1 MQQKLDDN
9 NLLCDSLKAPLENC
23 LDIFDEFMMT
33 LQTYTQTSRDGTRR
47 VRIWKKIT
55 WAFKDKEIQLF
66 RDTIL
71 TYKASLNLA
80 AHAATLLTTTSIDER
95 TKRMEADFKKN
106 FNQIQ
111 SKLEALEIDRIE
123 LISIAE
129 EKGSEWH
136 GTNAYFALN
145 RFLEYTASLYNSPPV
160 SFPGSPI
167 GPPSNA
173 DDETD
178 IPMEIP
184 LSGSH
189 FQDNMGHRE
198 TVSAQLSTPS
208 LDINTNV
215 TGPQVGGLRRTGIY
229 SKSGFDLLR
238 ALQLVATRKDP
249 KISLGEVDLS
259 CAIVVCDTTMN
270 DCPVIYASDAFQNL
284 TGYNRHEIIG
294 QNCRFLQAPDG
305 KVEAGTKREF
315 VDEGTV
321 FSLRTMVQLRQ
332 EGQQSL
338 INYRKGGKPFL
349 NLLTILPIP
358 WDTDEIRYLVGFLI
372 DLVES
377 PEALSA
383 PPGPPGQLVKV
394 NYKYSYIDQ
403 YIWTPPPPNQWDHEN
418 GQTLSPAD
426 VSTILSHSYPRESVS
441 SWSKQ
446 SWDMMLLENSDDM
459 IHVLSLEGIFLYI
472 SPSCKRILEYDA
484 AELVGIPL
492 SSICH
497 PFDVE
502 PVTQELQNCALG
514 NTIDLVFR
522 IRQKHSG
529 FTYFESR
536 GSSQGSETRYI
547 ILIGRKRPMF
557 MLSRRHLELDGG
569 IGDNEIWAK
578 ISTSGIL
585 LFVSSNIRSLLDLQ
599 ASQLVGT
606 SIQDLVRKELRP
618 EFGRSLETARWG
630 AITSCHCEI
639 TNRQGQVLQTN
650 IVLYPGNSF
659 PTQKP
664 LFLLARIHLPKESRW
679 GSTSTS
685 TVARSDQDT
694 ALPWD
699 DNIFSNCMM
708 TTSSWQSDLAQ
719 IKHENEDLMEELN
732 KLLSSKKK
740 RKRA

>member
-1 MQQKLDDN
+1 
-9 NLLCDSLKAPLENC
+9 
-23 LDIFDEFMMT
+23 
-33 LQTYTQTSRDGTRR
+33 
-47 VRIWKKIT
+47 
-55 WAFKDKEIQLF
+55 
-66 RDTIL
+66 
-71 TYKASLNLA
+71 
-80 AHAATLLTTTSIDER
+80 
-95 TKRMEADFKKN
+95 MEADFKKK

-145 RFLEYTASLYNSPPV
+145 RFLEYTESLYNSPPV

-167 GPPSNA
+167 EPPSNA
-173 DDETD
+173 EDRTD
-178 IPMEIP
+178 IPMELP
-184 LSGSH
+184 LSSH
-189 FQDNMGHRE
+189 FQGNMGHQE
-198 TVSAQLSTPS
+198 TAFAQPSTTS
-208 LDINTNV
+208 LDINTTV

-229 SKSGFDLLR
+229 NTSGFDLPK
-238 ALQLVATRKDP
+238 ALWLAATRKDP
-249 KISLGEVDLS
+249 KINLGHVDMS
-259 CAIVVCDTTMN
+259 CAIVVCDTNMN
-270 DCPVIYASDAFQNL
+270 DCPVIYASDAFENL
-284 TGYNRHEIIG
+284 TGYSRYEIIG
-294 QNCRFLQAPDG
+294 KNCRFLQAPDG
-305 KVEAGTKREF
+305 KVEAGSKREF
-315 VDEGTV
+315 VDDGTV
-321 FSLRTMVQLRQ
+321 FSLRKMVQLRQ
-332 EGQQSL
+332 EWQLSL

-349 NLLTILPIP
+349 NLLTIIPIP

-372 DLVES
+372 NVVEI

-383 PPGPPGQLVKV
+383 PLGTPGQLVKV
-394 NYKYSYIDQ
+394 NYKHSYIDQ
-403 YIWTPPPPNQWDHEN
+403 NIWTPPAPNQWDHEN

-426 VSTILSHSYPRESVS
+426 VSAILSHSYPRDSD
-441 SWSKQ
+441 WSKQ

-459 IHVLSLEGIFLYI
+459 IHVLSLEGIFLYV
-472 SPSCKRILEYDA
+472 SPSSKRILEYDA

-492 SSICH
+492 SSVCH

-502 PVTQELQNCALG
+502 PVTRELQNCALG
-514 NTIDLVFR
+514 NTVDLVFR
-522 IRQKHSG
+522 IRQKSSG

-536 GSSQGSETRYI
+536 GSSQGAETRYI

-557 MLSRRHLELDGG
+557 VLSRRHLELDGG

-599 ASQLVGT
+599 ANQFVGT
-606 SIQDLVRKELRP
+606 SIQDLVPKESRP
-618 EFGRSLETARWG
+618 DFGRSLETARRG
-630 AITSCHCEI
+630 AVTSGRYEI

-659 PTQKP
+659 PTKKP

-679 GSTSTS
+679 GITSTS
-685 TVARSDQDT
+685 IVPRSDQDT

-708 TTSSWQSDLAQ
+708 TTSSWQSELAQ
-719 IKHENEDLMEELN
+719 IKHANKDLMEELN
-732 KLLSSKKK
+732 KLLSRKNK